1 MKIYFSGSIRGGRED
16 ADIYRQII
24 DYLQDFG
31 HVLSEHI
38 GDSSLDSVGESQIN
52 DQDIHDRDIEL
63 LLESDI
69 VIAEVTN
76 PSLGVGYEIAKAIE
90 YKKKVICIYRKKGN
104 KRISAMILGSPDII
118 SLEYQDIE
126 SLKKILPTYLK

>member
-24 DYLQDFG
+24 HYLQNFG
-31 HVLSEHI
+31 HVLTEHI
-38 GDSSLDSVGESQIN
+38 GDSSLDSSGESKID
-52 DQDIHDRDIEL
+52 DQKIHDRDIEL

-69 VIAEVTN
+69 IIAEVTN
-76 PSLGVGYEIAKAIE
+76 PSLGVGYEIAKAID
-90 YKKKVICIYRKKGN
+90 YKKKVVCLYRKKGN
-104 KRISAMILGSPDII
+104 ERISAMILGSPDII

-126 SLKKILPTYLK
+126 SLKKMLPSYF